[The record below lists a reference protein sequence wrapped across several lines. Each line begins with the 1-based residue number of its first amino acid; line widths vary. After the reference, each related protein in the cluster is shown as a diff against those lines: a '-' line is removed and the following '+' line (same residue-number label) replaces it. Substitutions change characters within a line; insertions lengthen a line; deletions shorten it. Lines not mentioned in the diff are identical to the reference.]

1 MINIVL
7 FGPPGAG
14 KGTQSEKLIAK
25 YGFIHLSTGDIFR
38 RNIKEATDLGQ
49 LAKSYMDQ
57 GQLVP
62 DSVTIS
68 MLQAEV
74 AKNNNAKGFI
84 FDGFP
89 RNANQANA
97 LDEFLKTNGT
107 SITKMIALEVSEDEL
122 RIRLLERGKTS
133 GRPDDSDPSV
143 IQKRIDVYNNET
155 APVKHFYLN
164 QNKYYGVY
172 GVGSI
177 DSIFNLICD
186 VIDSINKSSIET
198 KTENVKII
206 SAKKAVNTSARQ
218 QAVVTRLNNQKE
230 KTKDKKV
237 SVAVKKNASPKK
249 KVSVKADK
257 NKSTKK
263 VVASTKIKKE
273 KKKKVSTTLK
283 KTKKVAKRGRPAA
296 PKKRGRPQI
305 IKRGRPTAPKKRGR
319 PEVKKRGRPV
329 TPKRR
334 GRPEVK
340 KRGRPSIPKKRGRPE
355 VKKRGRP
362 SLPKKRGRPEIKK
375 RGRPVLAKRKKKV
388 TVISTKANAI
398 KKAIKAPKKI
408 TKAKNLV
415 AKKKVAIKK
424 KQVKKVSKKN
434 NKRRKK

>member
-49 LAKSYMDQ
+49 LAKSYMDH

-68 MLQAEV
+68 MLQSEV

-107 SITKMIALEVSEDEL
+107 SITKMIALEVPEDEL

-133 GRPDDSDPSV
+133 GRADDIDPAV

-155 APVKHFYLN
+155 SPVKHFYLN
-164 QNKYYGVY
+164 QNKYSGIN

-177 DSIFNLICD
+177 DSIFNLIGE
-186 VIDSINKSSIET
+186 VIDSLNTINIET
-198 KTENVKII
+198 KTENNKII
-206 SAKKAVNTSARQ
+206 PVKKVKNLSAKLS
-218 QAVVTRLNNQKE
+218 NQKS
-230 KTKDKKV
+230 KTKEKKIA
-237 SVAVKKNASPKK
+237 VAVKKTTTRKK
-249 KVSVKADK
+249 KVGVKTEK
-257 NKSTKK
+257 NKTTKK
-263 VVASTKIKKE
+263 VDITTKIKKE
-273 KKKKVSTTLK
+273 KKNKGTTTTKKIKKVS
-283 KTKKVAKRGRPAA
+283 KRGRPAA